1 MWKPAAE
8 AEGRRSVGI
17 SWFLNDLNGQQ
28 AVFHGGGD
36 DGFLTY
42 LIFVPAN
49 KIGVVVMSN
58 CDCAPIGRI
67 WQQALSVALRTDDK
81 DRKP

>member
-1 MWKPAAE
+1 
-8 AEGRRSVGI
+8 VGI
-17 SWFLNDLNGQQ
+17 SWFLSDQNGQQ
-28 AVFHGGGD
+28 AVYHGGGD
-36 DGFLTY
+36 DGFFTY
-42 LIFVPAN
+42 LIFVPAS

-58 CDCAPIGRI
+58 CDCAPIGKI